1 VADDE
6 AMRRAATEARDD
18 LDRRLLPTARAMLRR
33 HNDRDRTATELTKGL
48 IRQTAWGRIEL
59 ASVLGEALVRLAAES
74 TKEGE
79 R

>member
-1 VADDE
+1 
-6 AMRRAATEARDD
+6 
-18 LDRRLLPTARAMLRR
+18 MLRR